1 MFFFFFL
8 FAATLNRACF
18 LFSSQSQALA
28 HYKGTKHAKKLKAL
42 DAPKT
47 KLKASVVTKETANQ
61 EIAKGINTSPV
72 PNGTDRKGLCV
83 PACCTFSDTCFFVVF
98 SLCSCSSVGKR
109 ALDPAN
115 APFLSCFFSPF
126 DLLHAYMQ
134 SLQELDGL
142 AVDYINPVL
151 GCSGQMGRLPALRS
165 HIEFVEFGR
174 SLQDTGRHK
183 RDEAGP
189 QHASNKV
196 LVGST
201 RLRLAPFEKSVSL
214 VHLNGTT
221 SSVQRGGQQG
231 GLWQKKIKMKGCCQA
246 NLR

>member
-115 APFLSCFFSPF
+115 APFLSCFFSLSICCTHTCNHSRSWMDSPLITSTLCWAARAKRAGCPLCARISNLWSLG
-126 DLLHAYMQ
+126 DLCRTQADIRGMKRGLSM
-134 SLQELDGL
+134 LQTK
-142 AVDYINPVL
+142 
-151 GCSGQMGRLPALRS
+151 CSW
-165 HIEFVEFGR
+165 
-174 SLQDTGRHK
+174 D
-183 RDEAGP
+183 
-189 QHASNKV
+189 
-196 LVGST
+196 
-201 RLRLAPFEKSVSL
+201 
-214 VHLNGTT
+214 
-221 SSVQRGGQQG
+221 QQG
-231 GLWQKKIKMKGCCQA
+231 CA
-246 NLR
+246 

>member
-126 DLLHAYMQ
+126 RFAARIHAIIPGVGWTRRWLHQPCAGLLGPNGPAARSALAYRICGVWEI
-134 SLQELDGL
+134 S
-142 AVDYINPVL
+142 
-151 GCSGQMGRLPALRS
+151 
-165 HIEFVEFGR
+165 
-174 SLQDTGRHK
+174 
-183 RDEAGP
+183 AGHR
-189 QHASNKV
+189 Q
-196 LVGST
+196 T
-201 RLRLAPFEKSVSL
+201 
-214 VHLNGTT
+214 
-221 SSVQRGGQQG
+221 
-231 GLWQKKIKMKGCCQA
+231 
-246 NLR
+246 